1 MVRFYFMIYQL
12 LNENIRQ
19 KFYHSHL
26 TLLTQSH
33 TAFLCNQSR
42 VFSQI
47 MMLFVLYCSFLC
59 NVLEASIFNKI
70 LRYCRPK
77 IKLFWKKNYRII
89 KRWGQCP
96 QTFKTALPIL
106 PLHLQIP
113 DYAPVAVAYLVNRLD
128 KATYFAISSF

>member
-1 MVRFYFMIYQL
+1 MIYQL
-12 LNENIRQ
+12 LIKNIRL

-26 TLLTQSH
+26 TLLTQSR

-42 VFSQI
+42 VFTQIILI
-47 MMLFVLYCSFLC
+47 MMLFVLYCSFLS
-59 NVLEASIFNKI
+59 NVLEASTFNKI
-70 LRYCRPK
+70 LRYCMPK
-77 IKLFWKKNYRII
+77 IKLFWQKNYRII
-89 KRWGQCP
+89 KRWGPCP

>member
-1 MVRFYFMIYQL
+1 MIYQL
-12 LNENIRQ
+12 LIKNIRL

-26 TLLTQSH
+26 TLLTQSR
-33 TAFLCNQSR
+33 TTFLCNQSR
-42 VFSQI
+42 VFPQIILI

-59 NVLEASIFNKI
+59 NVLQASIFNKI
-70 LRYCRPK
+70 LRYCMPK
-77 IKLFWKKNYRII
+77 IKLFWQKNYRII
-89 KRWGQCP
+89 KCWGPCP